1 MSKKQAK
8 SEDELPDWADEVTP
22 SDDVMRKFYAPT
34 GSFKTGP
41 ILVPEREP
49 SANPF
54 KELEQRETQPPDTAA
69 PLLKPE
75 HTTLSSTLPASV
87 TLTAVQSQPER
98 RSDKKKLQ
106 EKANAAFMEF
116 AHQWQ
121 HYLYPGQLAV
131 MRLLFELAVASPD
144 LECFTQY
151 SEISFET
158 KMSRRNSIYVV
169 NSLVERGFLE
179 RIEVAEDA
187 KNKGVRLRI
196 HPNPAR

>member
-41 ILVPEREP
+41 ILVPERES
-49 SANPF
+49 SANIS
-54 KELEQRETQPPDTAA
+54 KELEKRETQPPHIAA
-69 PLLKPE
+69 PSTKPE
-75 HTTLSSTLPASV
+75 HTKLNPPPPSA

-98 RSDKKKLQ
+98 RPDKKKLK

-121 HYLYPGQLAV
+121 RYLYPGQLAI
-131 MRLLFELAVASPD
+131 MRLLFELAIASPD

-179 RIEVAEDA
+179 RLVVAEDA